1 MKWTKFFSLP
11 TVPAATPVK
20 PSSKRVFSLQ
30 ALICL
35 VVWVSLFGFV
45 SLAPLP
51 SYAATNCGGQ
61 GERACCLGERIP
73 SCNQGL
79 HEVLGCSGNC
89 TCGGFNPLNAAN
101 SIGHCEANPPPHVIT
116 VCGGPGQ
123 RACCVTERPGQPSC
137 NPGYHEVL
145 GCNTGNCVCGGPNPL
160 NALKSIGHCEANQV
174 ITACG
179 GPGQRA
185 CCVTERPGQPSCNQ
199 GFHEVLGCNTGNCVC
214 GGPNPLN
221 ALKSIGHCEAN
232 PVITACGGP
241 GQRACCVT
249 ERPGQPSCNAGFHEV
264 LGCNTGNCLCGGPNP
279 LNALKSIGHCEA
291 ETCGGLNQRACCVT
305 ERIPS
310 CNQGLHEVLGCTGP
324 NCKCGGANPLGALN
338 SIGHCEANPVITAC
352 GGPGQ
357 RACCITERPGQPS
370 CNAGYHE
377 VLGCTT
383 GNCTCGGPNPLNA
396 LKSIGH
402 CEAKTCGGLNQR
414 ACCVTERITSCD
426 LGLHQVLG
434 CTGQDCKCGGANPLG
449 ALNSVGH
456 CEGDCAGA
464 QSILSKLEAELAA
477 ARQAVQQ
484 FCGQGGT
491 PPAQQ
496 QFQTPLPL
504 IKQVPLPLKRQAI

>member
-101 SIGHCEANPPPHVIT
+101 SIGHCEANPPPH
-116 VCGGPGQ
+116 
-123 RACCVTERPGQPSC
+123 
-137 NPGYHEVL
+137 
-145 GCNTGNCVCGGPNPL
+145 
-160 NALKSIGHCEANQV
+160 V